1 MFAPAR
7 SDSAFLGTES
17 LEYLQEQVVLGDP
30 GGAGG
35 ADLGHEGHQLTG
47 VDVLDPL
54 HVVQGVAPPGRC
66 RTEST
71 LLVRFLAIFLRK
83 NLCMIGSKRR
93 KEISYRTNV
102 SECR

>member
-7 SDSAFLGTES
+7 SKLAFLDAKTF
-17 LEYLQEQVVLGDP
+17 EYLQEQVVLGDP

-66 RTEST
+66 RAHT
-71 LLVRFLAIFLRK
+71 VHAGPAIIVMRPPVF
-83 NLCMIGSKRR
+83 
-93 KEISYRTNV
+93 
-102 SECR
+102 